1 MLNKEEMK
9 RALGPASVF
18 EIGGTNS
25 FGQYFDG
32 TSYLQMLTTTGVS
45 VGNVV
50 FEPGCRNHW
59 HRHVHGGQILLC
71 TGGRGYYQEWG
82 KPARELLPGDVVQIG
97 EEKHW
102 HGAAPNSWFSHL
114 AIDVPGEGS
123 KTEWLE
129 PVDPEEYNKLP

>member
-18 EIGGTNS
+18 EIGGINS

-45 VGNVV
+45 VEMWSLNRAAGITGTGM
-50 FEPGCRNHW
+50 FMGARSFCAREAGAIIRN
-59 HRHVHGGQILLC
+59 G
-71 TGGRGYYQEWG
+71 E

>member
-18 EIGGTNS
+18 EIGGINS

-59 HRHVHGGQILLC
+59 HRHVHGARSFVHGRPGLLSGMGKTC
-71 TGGRGYYQEWG
+71 TGIVTGRCRPNRGR
-82 KPARELLPGDVVQIG
+82 KTLAR
-97 EEKHW
+97 
-102 HGAAPNSWFSHL
+102 
-114 AIDVPGEGS
+114 GS
-123 KTEWLE
+123 SKQLVFPFGNRCAGRRFQTEWLE

>member
-18 EIGGTNS
+18 EIGGINS

-59 HRHVHGGQILLC
+59 PPWTCRCQ
-71 TGGRGYYQEWG
+71 
-82 KPARELLPGDVVQIG
+82 
-97 EEKHW
+97 
-102 HGAAPNSWFSHL
+102 
-114 AIDVPGEGS
+114 
-123 KTEWLE
+123 
-129 PVDPEEYNKLP
+129 

>member
-18 EIGGTNS
+18 EIGGINS

-59 HRHVHGGQILLC
+59 HRHVHGGRSFC
-71 TGGRGYYQEWG
+71 
-82 KPARELLPGDVVQIG
+82 AREAGAIIRNG
-97 EEKHW
+97 ENLHGNCYREMSSKSGKKNTGTGQLQTAGFPIWQSMCREK
-102 HGAAPNSWFSHL
+102 
-114 AIDVPGEGS
+114 VPKRSG
-123 KTEWLE
+123 
-129 PVDPEEYNKLP
+129 

>member
-18 EIGGTNS
+18 EIGGINS

-71 TGGRGYYQEWG
+71 TGCRAIIEWG
-82 KPARELLPGDVVQIG
+82 LHGVYREMSSKSGR
-97 EEKHW
+97 KHCT
-102 HGAAPNSWFSHL
+102 GAAKQLVFPFGNRCREK
-114 AIDVPGEGS
+114 VPKRSG
-123 KTEWLE
+123 
-129 PVDPEEYNKLP
+129 